1 MKNNVMVALVSGA
14 IVSLGA
20 ITSVQAQTQ
29 LTNPWSGDGA
39 EVDININVGQIGEV
53 WSSVGTGQEREGDS
67 PLVLEITN
75 GAGNIPAEGRKLDVL
90 NHYANVDYEI
100 YVDLGDGDIPEFSRF
115 HVLVDVSNSNSYD
128 AVAGGGSAGATEA
141 LAANTI
147 TWDRRDS
154 GTGYLGGNN
163 PGTPVLALTDSMSN
177 LPKQTNIEYAA
188 DAIHGLPSQSVT
200 DFDVVWT
207 IAAN

>member
-1 MKNNVMVALVSGA
+1 MKNNIMVALVSGA
-14 IVSLGA
+14 VVSLGT
-20 ITSVQAQTQ
+20 ITSVQAQQT
-29 LTNPWSGDGA
+29 LPNPWAGDGA

-53 WSSVGTGQEREGDS
+53 WSSVGTGQARNGDT

-75 GAGNIPAEGRKLDVL
+75 AAGNIPAEGRELDTL
-90 NHYANVDYEI
+90 NHYANVNYDV
-100 YVDLGDGDIPEFSRF
+100 YVDLGNGDIPEFSRF
-115 HVLVDVSNSNSYD
+115 HVLVDVSNSGSYD

-141 LAANTI
+141 LAANVI

-154 GTGYLGGNN
+154 GTGYVGGNN
-163 PGTPVLALTDSMSN
+163 PSTPVLALSDSMSN
-177 LPKQTNIEYAA
+177 LPNQTNIEYAA
-188 DAIHGLPSQSVT
+188 DAIHGLPSQASA